1 MGTVQPAGYD
11 ADVVVIGAG
20 PAGLAAA
27 TRVRWVKG
35 YHAMA
40 CSVRIV
46 ESGTVGGL
54 LRWGSCV
61 LSGPGWAYKGQDL
74 TDRLMSDIERL
85 RIPIDHDRVVSIRR
99 QGALMHIGLA
109 SGRELRS
116 LAVVLATGFR
126 PLANESEY
134 YLRGVRITFKGYEH
148 FPRLLRSCAKDA
160 AGRGL
165 IVVGN
170 EKTAHLQTLL
180 TAHTQGAGEVTLLDK
195 GELLEVIGETRV
207 EGARIRDQLGERTL
221 SCGAI
226 LMDYNAFELTP
237 SLDVAGVQPDCDDR
251 GFISI
256 DGLMRTSEPGIFAA
270 GDITGRYASTLV
282 ALGDGV
288 AAGLSA
294 YSYAFERKFG
304 IAPKLF
310 AYAAVD
316 EVLPE
321 NPVDLPELPADAVPV
336 VLTEAPSWLDGKSTL
351 DQYAAIRSRS
361 LDDLRRELAPFIL
374 SKAVT
379 VHRRPSQ

>member
-1 MGTVQPAGYD
+1 
-11 ADVVVIGAG
+11 
-20 PAGLAAA
+20 
-27 TRVRWVKG
+27 
-35 YHAMA
+35 
-40 CSVRIV
+40 
-46 ESGTVGGL
+46 
-54 LRWGSCV
+54 
-61 LSGPGWAYKGQDL
+61 
-74 TDRLMSDIERL
+74 
-85 RIPIDHDRVVSIRR
+85 
-99 QGALMHIGLA
+99 MHIGLA

-180 TAHTQGAGEVTLLDK
+180 NAHTQGAGEVTLLDK

-207 EGARIRDQLGERTL
+207 EGARIRDPLGERTL

-351 DQYAAIRSRS
+351 DQYTAIRSRS

>member
-1 MGTVQPAGYD
+1 
-11 ADVVVIGAG
+11 
-20 PAGLAAA
+20 
-27 TRVRWVKG
+27 
-35 YHAMA
+35 
-40 CSVRIV
+40 
-46 ESGTVGGL
+46 
-54 LRWGSCV
+54 
-61 LSGPGWAYKGQDL
+61 
-74 TDRLMSDIERL
+74 MSDIERL

>member
-99 QGALMHIGLA
+99 QGALMHVGLA

-180 TAHTQGAGEVTLLDK
+180 NAHTHGAGEVTLLDK
-195 GELLEVIGETRV
+195 GELIEVIGETRV
-207 EGARIRDQLGERTL
+207 EGARIRDTLGERTL

-304 IAPKLF
+304 TAPKLF

-351 DQYAAIRSRS
+351 DQYTIIRSRS